1 MEYFPLSVHKMI
13 CTGKSRILYALVQA
27 QPNFMSDGGI
37 FVRKWILLFLILV
50 FADVFAIS
58 SLKEHVSL
66 EDLRKAGIPVG
77 EMEKAGISLEEMQL
91 YLPFWQDMEF
101 FPLAVCPSERKNP
114 FSFAD
119 TWMEARNYGG
129 KRKHEGCDIFGKEM
143 LSGYYPVISITDGTV
158 EKVGWLP
165 LGGWRIGIRS
175 PGGGYFYYAHL
186 SGYGRKFQEGE
197 AVRAGELLGFLG
209 HSGYGEEGTCGKVAP
224 HLHMG
229 VYVRYKGDEEYAL
242 NPYPVLVYLKDHTKE
257 ISY

>member
-1 MEYFPLSVHKMI
+1 MI
-13 CTGKSRILYALVQA
+13 CTGKSGLFYALVQA

-37 FVRKWILLFLILV
+37 FVRKWILFFLILV

-66 EDLRKAGIPVG
+66 ETLREAGIPVQ
-77 EMEKAGISLEEMQL
+77 EMEKAGMSSEEMEL
-91 YLPFWQDMEF
+91 FLPFWQDMEY
-101 FPLAVCPSERKNP
+101 FPLAVCPVEKEDP

-119 TWMEARNYGG
+119 TWMEERNYGG
-129 KRKHEGCDIFGKEM
+129 KRKHEGCDIFGKAM
-143 LSGYYPVISITDGTV
+143 LSGYYPVISVTDGTV

-186 SGYGRKFQEGE
+186 SGYGREFREGE
-197 AVRAGELLGFLG
+197 AVKAGELLGFLG
-209 HSGYGEEGTCGKVAP
+209 DSGYGEEGTRGKFAP

-229 VYVRYKGDEEYAL
+229 LYVRYGSEEEYAL
-242 NPYPVLVYLKDHTKE
+242 NPYPVLVYLKNHTKE

>member
-1 MEYFPLSVHKMI
+1 MI

-101 FPLAVCPSERKNP
+101 FPLRSAPQREKIP
-114 FSFAD
+114 F
-119 TWMEARNYGG
+119 
-129 KRKHEGCDIFGKEM
+129 
-143 LSGYYPVISITDGTV
+143 
-158 EKVGWLP
+158 P
-165 LGGWRIGIRS
+165 LRIPGWRRGTM
-175 PGGGYFYYAHL
+175 AE
-186 SGYGRKFQEGE
+186 SGNMKDAIFSARKCFPDITP
-197 AVRAGELLGFLG
+197 
-209 HSGYGEEGTCGKVAP
+209 S
-224 HLHMG
+224 
-229 VYVRYKGDEEYAL
+229 
-242 NPYPVLVYLKDHTKE
+242 
-257 ISY
+257 